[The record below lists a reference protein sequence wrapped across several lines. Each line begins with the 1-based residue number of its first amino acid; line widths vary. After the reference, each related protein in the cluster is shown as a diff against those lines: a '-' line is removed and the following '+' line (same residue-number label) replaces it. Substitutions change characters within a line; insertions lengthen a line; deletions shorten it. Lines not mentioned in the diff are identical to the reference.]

1 MLYRRNEK
9 GRYEAVTDKGQ
20 VIGFDDAAE
29 MAAFIEMREDVNR
42 LIGRSEYKYFE
53 NVSVEELF
61 PCKKNA
67 PTESYQKKIKMRIY
81 KGEYEVCG
89 SKIKRKALA

>member
-9 GRYEAVTDKGQ
+9 GRYEAVTDRGH
-20 VIGFDDAAE
+20 VIAFENAAE
-29 MAAFIEMREDVNR
+29 MAAFIEMREAINR
-42 LIGRSEYKYFE
+42 LIGSSEHKDFE
-53 NVSVEELF
+53 NVNVDELF